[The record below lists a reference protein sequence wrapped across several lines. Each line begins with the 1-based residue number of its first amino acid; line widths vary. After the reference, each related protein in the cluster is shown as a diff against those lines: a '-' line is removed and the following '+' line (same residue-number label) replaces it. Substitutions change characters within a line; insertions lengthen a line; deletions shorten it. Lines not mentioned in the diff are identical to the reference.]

1 MMTYLASGIG
11 LVLYSEAVWNTT
23 EGPSANGTECH
34 YHGNGDNC
42 TDTDTG
48 QWDGHFSTCPLELT
62 YYCIHGSVVTSKCEP
77 GFVGSRCELL
87 DFDWLKDERRQIIII
102 CVSVGL
108 VLLILLLRLTEECV
122 HSRFSCCLL
131 SLESLSVTDHG
142 WSLNID
148 KCHLL

>member
-42 TDTDTG
+42 TDTG

-62 YYCIHGSVVTSKCEP
+62 YYCIHGKQHLIQCEP

-108 VLLILLLRLTEECV
+108 VLLILLLVFIFL
-122 HSRFSCCLL
+122 FSHCCLL